1 MAWRDS
7 EQCAGCRT
15 ALRRYKA
22 LGGITLANARQCI
35 AAGASG
41 IAAIRMFQENDVA
54 KVVRHLRGIE
64 LL

>member
-1 MAWRDS
+1 V
-7 EQCAGCRT
+7 CRMPDRS
-15 ALRRYKA
+15 APVQA

-54 KVVRHLRGIE
+54 KVVRQLRGIE